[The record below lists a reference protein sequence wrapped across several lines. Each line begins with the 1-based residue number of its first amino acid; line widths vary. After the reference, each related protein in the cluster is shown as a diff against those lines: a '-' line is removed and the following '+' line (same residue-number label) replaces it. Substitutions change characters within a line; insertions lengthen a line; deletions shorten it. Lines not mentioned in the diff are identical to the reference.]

1 MNHKIVNYVKKIK
14 NWMIFGVA
22 LAMLFS
28 CSTTRNS
35 AVKTSGLDRLPPL
48 SELYVIL
55 DSIVKEGWQLY
66 FSERVN
72 WIASDLVMEKFDMDV
87 IGGSVTLK
95 PNDSVWTAVFYDH
108 DGKNCIFEYRYN
120 FVSNQEE
127 SIDVPRPISSEERT
141 EIKRKK
147 RMIENALDK
156 YADSLYFANQSF
168 GSPNIDI
175 VRINSK
181 LTRLYFLQGTIKSN
195 VIPFGNDYSID
206 FDENLKPVA
215 FRRYHRSLIATQT
228 KTEDGGKVE
237 TIMHSHLKDNPFITP
252 TDICNFLLYRP
263 EDMDVFFVYS
273 TAYKCRFAYYLS
285 LNQIIT
291 VTD

>member
-1 MNHKIVNYVKKIK
+1 MKKPML
-14 NWMIFGVA
+14 WMACGVA
-22 LAMLFS
+22 VAMLFS
-28 CSTTRNS
+28 CSITRNS
-35 AVKTSGLDRLPPL
+35 AKMSGLDRLPPP
-48 SELYVIL
+48 SELFATL
-55 DSIVKEGWQLY
+55 DSIVNEGWQLY
-66 FSERVN
+66 YSERVN
-72 WIASDLVMEKFDMDV
+72 WIASDLVLEKFDMDA
-87 IGGSVTLK
+87 IGGSVTWK
-95 PNDSVWTAVFYDH
+95 PNDSVWAAVFYDS
-108 DGKNCIFEYRYN
+108 GAKNCIFEYRYN

-127 SIDVPRPISSEERT
+127 SMDVPRPISSLEQT
-141 EIKRKK
+141 EINRKK
-147 RMIENALDK
+147 RMIEQAVDR

-181 LTRLYFLQGTIKSN
+181 LTRLYFLQGTIKPD

-206 FDENLKPVA
+206 FDEKLEPVA
-215 FRRYHRSLIATQT
+215 FRKYHRSLIATQT

-263 EDMDVFFVYS
+263 EDLTMFFVYS
-273 TAYKCRFAYYLS
+273 TAYKCKFAYSYS